1 MFKPLRFAVLLAGA
15 TLAFSA
21 WAQPAPEDDSDQS
34 GEQAGPTADPPTRVA
49 RLAYL
54 NGEVSFVPA
63 GENDWVE
70 AQLNRPLITGDKLWT
85 DRGSRAELNIGEASL
100 RIDQNTSFDF
110 LNLDD
115 KVAQVELT
123 QGSLYLHVR
132 RLYDDQTYEI
142 DTPTLAFVVNRV
154 GDFRIDV
161 LPNGQST
168 VVTVQQ
174 GAGEAYGEGGA
185 RFRIEEG
192 QSVTFNDAQLQDYE
206 SADAPRPDDFD
217 TFSQQRDHRWDSST
231 SRRYV
236 SEEVIGYEDL
246 DDNGEWSDVAEYGN
260 VWYPTTVAVGWSPY
274 HHGHWGWVGAYGWTW
289 IDEAPWGFAPF
300 HYGRWANIGGRW
312 GWCPGPRHERAV
324 YAPALVAFV
333 GGGVSVGIST
343 GPVGWFPLGP
353 RDVYF
358 PSYRVSERYFGRLNV
373 SNTRGITSVTINNY
387 YGGYRRGHVDYEHI
401 NYSNRNVAGAI
412 TAVPREAF
420 VSARPVAR
428 EAVAV
433 NRETFANGRVSG
445 MAAVAPTR
453 ASLGVMGEGRRAAPP
468 AAALNRSIVAA
479 SKPPA
484 PVVPFAQRQAA
495 LERNPGRP
503 LAATELRRP
512 VVAGGANPATA
523 GGNAA
528 LAGRPN
534 VRVVT
539 NTGAPIRTAAPPLPG
554 RAVGGAQNAG
564 ANARGGQNPTAEG
577 NRTLPAVQ
585 NPQNNAAA
593 ANGNGRPGMQ
603 GNRNLPAAQNNAGV
617 NGGGRPGAEPVQ
629 GNRNLPAV
637 QNQQNNA
644 AATNGRPGAGQH
656 LDSSRFAHPQNNGPQ
671 NGNNAVGGPAGRA
684 GGNSPQVQSVER
696 PAPGGSRYTPNE
708 QKPQNNNGVNTRAVP
723 QTPVR
728 PSTESRGDARAAG
741 GNPNAY
747 TRDSG
752 NAGRNMGGAQNRPEY
767 RAPVQQQQQQHVES
781 AHVQQPP
788 PQQPYRAESNRVESS
803 RPQPQQQYRP
813 QQNQVQQPQAQPQ
826 YRAPATNAGQMQSQQ
841 LQHQAPPPPP
851 PRQAAPPPPPPP
863 RQAAPPP
870 PPQQRA
876 QPQAERPQPKDKK
889 DKDDDKRH

>member
-1 MFKPLRFAVLLAGA
+1 MFKPLRFAVLLAGV
-15 TLAFSA
+15 TLAVSA
-21 WAQPAPEDDSDQS
+21 WAQPAPEDDQDQS
-34 GEQAGPTADPPTRVA
+34 GDQQAAPAADPPTRVA

-54 NGEVSFVPA
+54 NGDVSFVPA

-115 KVAQVELT
+115 NVAQVELT
-123 QGSLYLHVR
+123 QGSLNLHVR
-132 RLYDDQTYEI
+132 RLYDNQTYEI

-174 GAGEAYGEGGA
+174 GAGDAYGEGGA

-206 SADAPRPDDFD
+206 SADVPRPDDFD
-217 TFSQQRDHRWDSST
+217 NFTQQRDHRWDNAK
-231 SRRYV
+231 SRQYV

-246 DDNGEWSDVAEYGN
+246 DDNGEWSDVPEYGN
-260 VWYPTTVAVGWSPY
+260 VWYPTTVAVGWAPY

-333 GGGVSVGIST
+333 GGGVSVGVS

-358 PSYRVSERYFGRLNV
+358 PSYRVSERYFGRVNI
-373 SNTRGITSVTINNY
+373 SNSRGFTSVTINNY
-387 YGGYRRGHVDYEHI
+387 YGGYRSGHIDYEHI
-401 NYSNRNVAGAI
+401 SYSNRNINGAI

-428 EAVAV
+428 EAVVV
-433 NRETFANGRVSG
+433 NREMFANSRVSAV
-445 MAAVAPTR
+445 AAVAPTR
-453 ASLGVMGEGRRAAPP
+453 ASLVATSRVARAAPP
-468 AAALNRSIVAA
+468 AAVLNRQIVAA

-484 PVVPFAQRQAA
+484 AVVPFAQRQAQ

-503 LAATELRRP
+503 LPVTELHRGS
-512 VVAGGANPATA
+512 VAGGANAAA

-528 LAGRPN
+528 LATRPN

-539 NTGAPIRTAAPPLPG
+539 NTGAPVRAAAPALPARG
-554 RAVGGAQNAG
+554 VGAQNG
-564 ANARGGQNPTAEG
+564 GVNGRGQNP
-577 NRTLPAVQ
+577 
-585 NPQNNAAA
+585 NA
-593 ANGNGRPGMQ
+593 M
-603 GNRNLPAAQNNAGV
+603 
-617 NGGGRPGAEPVQ
+617 Q

-644 AATNGRPGAGQH
+644 AGVNGAGRPGPQGNRNLPAVQNQQNNAAGVNGAGRPMPQGNRNLPAVQNQNDAAANNGRPGANQH
-656 LDSSRFAHPQNNGPQ
+656 LDSSRFAHPQNGAQ
-671 NGNNAVGGPAGRA
+671 
-684 GGNSPQVQSVER
+684 GGNPNVAGPRGGANPQVQSVER
-696 PAPGGSRYTPNE
+696 PAAGPRYTPAE
-708 QKPQNNNGVNTRAVP
+708 HAQQNNPANAANAHQPPPNVG
-723 QTPVR
+723 R
-728 PSTESRGDARAAG
+728 PNVEPRGADARNAGAA

-747 TRDSG
+747 SRDAG
-752 NAGRNMGGAQNRPEY
+752 NGGRNVGGGAQSRPEY
-767 RAPVQQQQQQHVES
+767 RAPVQQQQQQQHVES

-788 PQQPYRAESNRVESS
+788 QQHVESARVQQPAPQQQYHAESRQQPQYRQPQAPVQQQQPQYRAAPPQ
-803 RPQPQQQYRP
+803 PQPQQQYH
-813 QQNQVQQPQAQPQ
+813 
-826 YRAPATNAGQMQSQQ
+826 APANAAPVQSQQ
-841 LQHQAPPPPP
+841 MQRQAPPPP
-851 PRQAAPPPPPPP
+851 
-863 RQAAPPP
+863 
-870 PPQQRA
+870 QQHA
-876 QPQAERPQPKDKK
+876 QPQPNRPAPQPKDKK
-889 DKDDDKRH
+889 DDDKRH